1 VATPEPQPDR
11 WKRVEAIFQTAVEM
25 APNLRPEYLT
35 TACGADEELRR
46 EVAALL
52 ESAGNTLGFLVKPI
66 QDAADAVSGPQAMVG
81 RRIGPYE
88 ILRPLGEGGMGSVFL
103 AARADEQ
110 YHHQVAIKLMHAALG
125 SSESMQARF
134 RAERQILANLDHPN
148 IARLLDGGVLSLDGP
163 GGFASSP
170 YLVMEYV
177 DGVAIDEYCRDHRLS
192 IDDRLRLFL
201 VVCGAVSY
209 AHNNL
214 VVHRDIKPANI
225 LVSAGGIPKLLDFG
239 IAKLLD
245 PEFGDDSTGRTR
257 ASERL
262 MTLEYAS
269 PEQIRGEPVT
279 TSTDVHALGVLLYEL
294 LTAQHPFPVA
304 TKSSLEAALVICERE
319 PRLPSTVVAGTPET
333 AGEARKMKGD
343 LDNIVLMAM
352 RKEPARRYA
361 SVAHLAADVRA
372 YLDGYPL
379 VARTDSWGYRSRKF
393 VRRHRFGVA
402 ASIAMVLALVAFAIA
417 MGVLAR
423 RAKREQEIAQRQA
436 QFLSDMFQ
444 AATPEQARGTVV
456 SARDLLDR
464 GAQRVDREFAAEP
477 EVRAFLLESMAGAYK
492 SLGVLDQAEKLAQ
505 RSYDLKSRLAGPAN
519 TANAGVLDLLA
530 TVIRLEGQYQRAE
543 PLFRRV
549 LTVRR
554 KALGED
560 NVDVAS
566 AYANLGE
573 CLYLENKDAEAETNL
588 RAALAIERRL
598 GADLG
603 AGTRNYLALELER
616 RGAYPEA
623 KTLLREAAEIDKR
636 TQGADS
642 PDYARTLH
650 NLASSYIDSGDLQSA
665 EPQLREALAI
675 RRKVLGNDHP
685 DLFYGLNNLS
695 VVLLTKGDW
704 EGAEQFAREGL
715 ALEERVLPA
724 GHPQIAS
731 AHNGL
736 ARVLEA
742 ENKLSEA
749 EQEYRQALDILHA
762 ANQSTGWAAS
772 QINLNLAILQLDRRQ
787 YAEAERRSRWSLDTV
802 RKLGGDEAPLVANAL
817 IEVAEDRVFQ
827 GDAQSAEPLLRQALK
842 IRQEKYRPGHPL
854 IIFAQTRLGEALTG
868 EGKYAEAEPILRQAV
883 SSAHNAEFP
892 LAVWQVAEPESALA
906 ACLAG
911 LRHTSEAQ
919 QLIAASQSGL
929 QKDPRQ
935 VFRTQACARLAEVRR
950 LSTK

>member
-1 VATPEPQPDR
+1 MATPEPHSER

-25 APNLRPEYLT
+25 AHDQRSNYLT
-35 TACGADEELRR
+35 KACGADVELRR
-46 EVAALL
+46 EVEALL

-66 QDAADAVSGPQAMVG
+66 QDAADAITGPQALAG

-110 YHHQVAIKLMHAALG
+110 YQRKVAIKLMHAALG
-125 SSESMQARF
+125 PSESMQARF

-148 IARLLDGGVLSLDGP
+148 IARLLDGGVASLDGP
-163 GGFASSP
+163 AGYQSSP

-177 DGVAIDEYCRDHRLS
+177 DGVPIDDYCREHRLS
-192 IDDRLRLFL
+192 IDERLRLFL
-201 VVCGAVSY
+201 VVCEAVAY

-225 LVSAGGIPKLLDFG
+225 LVTAGGVPKLLDFG

-245 PEFGDDSTGRTR
+245 PAFGDDPTARTR

-262 MTLEYAS
+262 MTPEYAS

-279 TSTDVHALGVLLYEL
+279 TSTDVHALGVLLYEV
-294 LTAQHPFPVA
+294 LTAQHPFQAA
-304 TKSSLEAALVICERE
+304 TRSPLEAALMICERE
-319 PRLPSTVVAGTPET
+319 PRLPSTVLAGVPER
-333 AGEARKMKGD
+333 AADARKLKGD

-352 RKEPARRYA
+352 RKEPVRRYA
-361 SVAHLAADVRA
+361 SVAQMAGDIHA

-379 VARTDSWGYRSRKF
+379 VARTDSWRYRSQKF

-402 ASIAMVLALVAFAIA
+402 AGVAMVAALVAFSIA
-417 MGVLAR
+417 MGILAR

-444 AATPEQARGTVV
+444 ASTPEQARGTTV

-464 GAQRVDREFAAEP
+464 GAQRVDREFATEP

-492 SLGVLDQAEKLAQ
+492 SLGVLDEAEKLAQ
-505 RSYDLKSRLAGPAN
+505 RSYDLKSRLTGEMNPAN
-519 TANAGVLDLLA
+519 AEVLDLLA

-549 LTVRR
+549 LAMRR

-560 NVDVAS
+560 NVDVA
-566 AYANLGE
+566 AAFANLGE
-573 CLYLENKDAEAETNL
+573 CLYLENKDVEAEANL
-588 RAALAIERRL
+588 RAALAIERRHKP
-598 GADLG
+598 DQG

-616 RGAYPEA
+616 KGAYPEA
-623 KTLLREAAEIDKR
+623 QTLLREAAEIEKR
-636 TQGADS
+636 TLGRDS

-650 NLASSYIDSGDLQSA
+650 NLASSYIDAGDLQDA

-675 RRKVLGNDHP
+675 RRKILGNNHP

-695 VVLLTKGDW
+695 LVLLTKGDW
-704 EGAEQFAREGL
+704 KGAEQFAREGL
-715 ALEERVLPA
+715 ALDQRVLAPN
-724 GHPQIAS
+724 HPQIAS
-731 AHNGL
+731 AHNGV

-742 ENKLSEA
+742 EGKLSEA
-749 EQEYRQALDILHA
+749 EQEYGQALDVLRA
-762 ANQSTGWAAS
+762 ANQSSGWAAS
-772 QINLNLAILQLDRRQ
+772 QINLNLAILELDRRQ
-787 YAEAERRSRWSLDTV
+787 YAEAERRSRSALENF
-802 RKLGGDEAPLVANAL
+802 RKLGGDDTPLVATAL
-817 IEVAEDRVFQ
+817 IEVANDRVFQ
-827 GDAQSAEPLLRQALK
+827 GDPQSVEPLLRQALK
-842 IRQEKYRPGHPL
+842 IRQEKFRPGHPA
-854 IIFAQTRLGEALTG
+854 IIFAETRLGEALVA
-868 EGKYAEAEPILRQAV
+868 EGKFAEAEPILRHAM
-883 SSAHNAEFP
+883 SAARNAEFP

-906 ACLAG
+906 ACLGALG
-911 LRHTSEAQ
+911 RTSEAE
-919 QLIAASQSGL
+919 QLTAASQSGL

-935 VFRTQACARLAEVRR
+935 IFRPQASVRLAEIRR
-950 LSTK
+950 PAR